1 VANYNVDIAV
11 AVKNLTS
18 LDKLKRELK
27 NLDEAYKKIGVGDKL
42 QLKEK
47 AALIKREIGLEEEKI
62 NKIKRRAKL
71 EEKAADARSARLAR
85 EASLRARA
93 RAGDLDVTDPAGPD
107 VRLRSYAEA
116 QQKAVEAEAR
126 LRDEINKANMALDL
140 RRQQTERI
148 GKERRDA
155 MVLHDRELAF
165 EERLNDLF
173 RRRGILTEEQMK
185 KEDRMRK
192 KRLNAA
198 VTGGAFPLL
207 FGGGFFQAAGGAAGG
222 AISGEMFSGATV
234 GLQVFGSLL
243 DRVIAGLTAN
253 AAKLG
258 RATTTAGADI
268 DAIIESLG
276 RVGDTSLD
284 YIKSLDTTETKIFAL
299 QQANEELA
307 RLVGEEGVENFKKF
321 GDQTRRLQ
329 NEMTAFFTSISA
341 SVAGLIADSGAL
353 EGTISMFEEFR
364 LFDAAKRSAAGEG
377 VTGTQE
383 SAMQDAFSKL
393 EQATGKERERAFK
406 NILKLQQ
413 KIEASAL
420 SELEI
425 RKQQNALFIADLEQR
440 MQMRDQ
446 EDALAEAE
454 GKKIADRLNTGDAVT
469 IQLQDQLSL
478 AQATTEEETLT
489 AEQTIR
495 RRDLLNKVHESQKP
509 VIEGLLDQLDAAE
522 RLGDAEEQ
530 RLNADAAKNLA
541 RQFNREVELRQA
553 SSDVAK
559 DLLKIQ
565 FKHEDRMRA
574 INELKD
580 QSLKKEQKI
589 SAELLNQLEVR
600 DRLGEFATTRT
611 EGEIA
616 RDDLNREIALLRAKL
631 EGKEEE
637 FLLEEEL
644 NKLRLDTADVALGEV
659 DVYEDLLRQI
669 RQRKKLEEAL
679 NENLRIQK
687 AKTAELQSV
696 YKQIGQTIETGV
708 VEAISAAVDK
718 TKTLGEVAAN
728 VLRNIANQLL
738 RMGVNQLMGAIF
750 NPFDALMKPGG
761 PYEGSAQFP
770 PLTPPPPVSGEKAL
784 GGAVGAGRAYMV
796 GERGPE
802 LFIPGAQGNIVPN
815 NAMGSTSVVVNVDAS
830 GTEVQG
836 NQGNADQLGRL
847 IGQAVQAELIKQK
860 RPGGLLTR

>member
-1 VANYNVDIAV
+1 MANYNVDIAV

-18 LDKLKRELK
+18 LDKLKREL
-27 NLDEAYKKIGVGDKL
+27 ETIQKITKTLAREEKL
-42 QLKEK
+42 QARQK
-47 AALIKREIGLEEEKI
+47 AELIKREIGFEEERI
-62 NKIKRRAKL
+62 NKIRRRARL
-71 EEKAADARSARLAR
+71 EEKAANARSARLAK
-85 EASLRARA
+85 EASLTARA
-93 RAGDLDVTDPAGPD
+93 RAGDLEVTAPAGPD

-116 QQKAVEAEAR
+116 QQKAVEAETR

-155 MVLHDRELAF
+155 MLLHDRELAF

-173 RRRGILTEEQMK
+173 KRRGILTEEQMK

-192 KRLNAA
+192 KRINAA

-258 RATTTAGADI
+258 RATTKAGADI

-276 RVGDTSLD
+276 RLGDTSLD

-299 QQANEELA
+299 QEANEQLA

-341 SVAGLIADSGAL
+341 SVAGLIANSGAL
-353 EGTISMFEEFR
+353 EGSISMFEEFR
-364 LFDAAKRSAAGEG
+364 LLDAAKRSAAGEG

-393 EQATGKERERAFK
+393 EKATGKERERAFK

-413 KIEASAL
+413 EIEASAL

-440 MQMRDQ
+440 MQMKDQ
-446 EDALAEAE
+446 DEAIREAE
-454 GKKIADRLNTGDAVT
+454 GKKLADQLNTGDAVT
-469 IQLQDQLSL
+469 IQLQDQLKL
-478 AQATTEEETLT
+478 AQATTDEETLT
-489 AEQTIR
+489 AEQTVR
-495 RRDLLNKVHESQKP
+495 RRDLLDKVHESQKP

-522 RLGDAEEQ
+522 RLGNAEEQ
-530 RLNADAAKNLA
+530 RANSDAAKNLA

-559 DLLKIQ
+559 DLLRIQ

-574 INELKD
+574 INELAD
-580 QSLKKEQKI
+580 QSLKKEQKKT
-589 SAELLNQLEVR
+589 AELLNQLEVR

-616 RDDLNREIALLRAKL
+616 RDDLNREIALLAARL
-631 EGKEEE
+631 EGTEEQ
-637 FLLEEEL
+637 FLLDEEL
-644 NKLRLDTADVALGEV
+644 KQLRLDTADVALGEV

-669 RQRKKLEEAL
+669 RERKKLEEAL

-728 VLRNIANQLL
+728 VLRQIANQLL
-738 RMGVNQLMGAIF
+738 RLGVNQLMGSIF
-750 NPFDALMKPGG
+750 NPYQSLMAPGG
-761 PYEGSAQFP
+761 RYEGSAQLP
-770 PLTPPPPVSGEKAL
+770 ELTPLPELAD
-784 GGAVGAGRAYMV
+784 GGIAMAGRAHIV

-802 LFIPGAQGNIVPN
+802 LFVPRRTGTVIPNE
-815 NAMGSTSVVVNVDAS
+815 AMGGANVTVNVDAS
-830 GTEVQG
+830 GSSVE
-836 NQGNADQLGRL
+836 GNADQASQLGKA
-847 IGQAVQAELIKQK
+847 IGIAVQQELVKQK
-860 RPGGLLTR
+860 RPGGLLAS